1 MIEEL
6 KPLAKNEGL
15 WNLFLPASEFG
26 AGLSNLEYAPL
37 AEQMGRLPWASEIFN
52 CSAPDTGNMEVL
64 ARYGT
69 DEQKKQWLVPLLN
82 GEIRSCFAMT
92 EPGVASSDASNI
104 QATIRR
110 DGDEYVIN
118 GHKWFSSG
126 AGDPRCGL
134 FVFMGKS
141 DPDNPDR
148 HKQQSMI
155 IVPKNVPGITVVRP
169 LPVFGFTKLD
179 KVAEV
184 TFKNVRVP
192 VSNMLLGAGRGFEI
206 AQGRL
211 GPGRIHHC
219 MRLIGSGGA
228 RARSHVQAHQEPGD
242 LRQADRR
249 ADRNA

>member
-1 MIEEL
+1 
-6 KPLAKNEGL
+6 
-15 WNLFLPASEFG
+15 
-26 AGLSNLEYAPL
+26 
-37 AEQMGRLPWASEIFN
+37 
-52 CSAPDTGNMEVL
+52 MEVL

-92 EPGVASSDASNI
+92 EPGVASSDAANI
-104 QATIRR
+104 RATIQR

-134 FVFMGKS
+134 FIFMGKS

-155 IVPKNVPGITVVRP
+155 IVPKNLPGITVVRP

-179 KVAEV
+179 KVADY
-184 TFKNVRVP
+184 KVP
-192 VSNMLLGAGRGFEI
+192 ETVEI
-206 AQGRL
+206 LNDAL
-211 GPGRIHHC
+211 P
-219 MRLIGSGGA
+219 
-228 RARSHVQAHQEPGD
+228 
-242 LRQADRR
+242 
-249 ADRNA
+249 RNANGKVQKVVLRERLRTKSVS